1 MWELN
6 SSTTRTDSPLLPT
19 SRSANES
26 TYTLLQTWRD
36 GHDGRTIWS
45 VGVAD
50 VESGRGGEG
59 GKVVF
64 TGGADGTIRSWP
76 IPSKSLGATNRSPAR
91 SNKLLKGSQI
101 KSFVVAVDPST
112 DRPLALSLRTDG

>member
-1 MWELN
+1 MN
-6 SSTTRTDSPLLPT
+6 SSTISTDSSLLPST
-19 SRSANES
+19 SQSPNDS

-50 VESGRGGEG
+50 IENEEG
-59 GKVVF
+59 GTAKKVAF

-76 IPSKSLGATNRSPAR
+76 IPPESYTTDKSVAGLSKLSKA
-91 SNKLLKGSQI
+91 SQI

>member
-1 MWELN
+1 LN
-6 SSTTRTDSPLLPT
+6 SSTISTDSSLLPST
-19 SRSANES
+19 SQSPNDS

-50 VESGRGGEG
+50 IENEEG
-59 GKVVF
+59 GTAKKVAF

-76 IPSKSLGATNRSPAR
+76 MPSKSLLATDRSVGG
-91 SNKLLKGSQI
+91 SYKLPKGSQI
-101 KSFVVAVDPST
+101 KSFVVAIDPST
-112 DRPLALSLRTDG
+112 DRPLALSLTADG